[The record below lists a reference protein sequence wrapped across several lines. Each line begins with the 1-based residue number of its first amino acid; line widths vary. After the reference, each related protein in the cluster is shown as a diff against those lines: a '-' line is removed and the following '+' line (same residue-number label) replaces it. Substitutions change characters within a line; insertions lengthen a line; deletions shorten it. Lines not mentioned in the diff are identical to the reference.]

1 MMSQDGQQALTLTH
15 PRSGKSVTFPVPLFL
30 APMEGVTDAV
40 FRDEVIRLGG
50 VGGAITEFIRISNS
64 AMSSKV
70 VRRYLGDARYPQTPV
85 GVQFMAADVPF
96 LAESIHAAERL
107 QVPWID
113 LNFGCPVPVVFNKC
127 AGSALLDHPEKL
139 ARITKAAVDAASVPV
154 SIKIRVGVKDSSRLA
169 EIIAAGVENGAAMIT
184 VHARL
189 RCHAYSHP
197 AHWPWLA
204 DAISARDKMSRRI
217 PLIGNGGVDHAAD
230 INRMRQ
236 ETGCDGVMIGR
247 AALANPWIFAQ
258 WQEKNKIITAQQAT
272 DFAVN
277 YTRAIEQKCGERAA
291 LAKLKQLLRYYQA
304 GNVFQHNETLRT
316 ELLRHPVYEDV
327 LAKIKAW

>member
-1 MMSQDGQQALTLTH
+1 
-15 PRSGKSVTFPVPLFL
+15 
-30 APMEGVTDAV
+30 
-40 FRDEVIRLGG
+40 
-50 VGGAITEFIRISNS
+50 
-64 AMSSKV
+64 
-70 VRRYLGDARYPQTPV
+70 
-85 GVQFMAADVPF
+85 
-96 LAESIHAAERL
+96 
-107 QVPWID
+107 

-139 ARITKAAVDAASVPV
+139 ARITKAAVDAARVPV
-154 SIKIRVGVKDSSRLA
+154 SIKIRVGVKDSSRLS

-204 DAISARDKMSRRI
+204 DAVAARDKAARDKMPRRI
-217 PLIGNGGVDHAAD
+217 PIIGNGGVDHAAD

-258 WQEKNKIITAQQAT
+258 QEKMRQAQALTISAQQAA
-272 DFAVN
+272 DFALN

-291 LAKLKQLLRYYQA
+291 LAKLKQLLRYYQV
-304 GNVFQHNETLRT
+304 GNIFQQNEALRT
-316 ELLRHPVYEDV
+316 ELLRHPVYNEV
-327 LAKIKAW
+327 LDKIRTW